1 MNMKK
6 AVLQLETLVCPTC
19 MQKITGAL
27 KSVPGVDQD
36 SVRVLFNASKA
47 KLTFDET
54 VTDIKDISQAVV
66 HIGYDVLKASIQ

>member
-27 KSVPGVDQD
+27 KSVPGVDQE